1 MVARRRPWSQPR
13 ATLTVAATVRGDRL
27 GDGATL
33 IEGTVALH
41 SDLQVMPPAAEG
53 PPPGGA
59 VLPSL
64 TAAPPEVEQA
74 QRRLAAA
81 VSRHADL
88 VWRSLRRLGVPE
100 RDVADAAQHVF
111 LTFFKHANLVQAGK
125 EAAYLA
131 NVAVKVA
138 ANARRKLQRSREDP
152 VGDDALTSHAA
163 QHTPEELVSEKQLR
177 EELDRG
183 LLTLPFEQRTVFV
196 LYEIEGFTLP
206 QIAEALGLPLGTATS
221 RLRRARVHFE
231 SWVAA
236 RAGELP

>member
-1 MVARRRPWSQPR
+1 VAP
-13 ATLTVAATVRGDRL
+13 
-27 GDGATL
+27 
-33 IEGTVALH
+33 H
-41 SDLQVMPPAAEG
+41 SDLEGLPPVAG
-53 PPPGGA
+53 SPPPGRP
-59 VLPSL
+59 VPSSLP
-64 TAAPPEVEQA
+64 AATPEVEQA

-81 VSRHADL
+81 VGRHADF

-111 LTFFKHANLVQAGK
+111 LTFYKHASRIEGGK
-125 EAAYLA
+125 EPAYLA

-152 VGDDALTSHAA
+152 LGDEVLTSHAA

-196 LYEIEGFTLP
+196 LYELEGFTLP

-221 RLRRARVHFE
+221 RLRRARAHFE

-236 RAGELP
+236 RGELP